1 MLKDALYKIIAVDH
15 SDNTINAVLELDEHN
30 EIFKGHFPDHPVLP
44 GACMLQMV
52 KEVFENEMG
61 NSYQLEKADNLKF
74 LTLVD
79 PQKDN
84 ILHLEINYIIEEPG
98 TRVTASLTTGDEI
111 TFKFQGMFLPQLH

>member
-1 MLKDALYKIIAVDH
+1 MLKNALYKIIAIDH
-15 SDNTINAVLELDEHN
+15 SDNTINAVLEIDGHN

-52 KEVFENEMG
+52 KEVLENEMC
-61 NSYQLEKADNLKF
+61 NFYQLEKADNLKF

-84 ILHLEINYIIEEPG
+84 ILHLEINYIIEELG
-98 TRVTASLTTGDEI
+98 TRVTANLATGEGI
-111 TFKFQGMFLPQLH
+111 AFKFQGTFIQ